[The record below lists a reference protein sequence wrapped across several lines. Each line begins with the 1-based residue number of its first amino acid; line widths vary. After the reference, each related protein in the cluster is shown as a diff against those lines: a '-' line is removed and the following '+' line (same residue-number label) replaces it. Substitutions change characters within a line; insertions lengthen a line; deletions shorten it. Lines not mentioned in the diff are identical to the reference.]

1 MESIP
6 HDATAALFSVPS
18 STPSPTH
25 AEHSSFRCQISREH
39 LLPALTLVQA
49 IAEPRTSL
57 PILSHVCLEARAPDT
72 LELRATDLEI
82 GLSRQCPA
90 IVNTTGVCTADARR
104 LYEIVR
110 ALPLGLLILE
120 SNLTHGLT
128 IIQDKRR
135 FRLPSL
141 DPSEFP
147 QLAPAGDTIQTIE
160 LSAARLKELLDRTSF
175 AVCSDDTRVNLHSLL
190 FACGP
195 DEQVRCAASD
205 GHRLAIIERPVPG
218 VSANVVPILLPYKGF
233 TEAQRLLE
241 LVKDD
246 TVTIAL
252 GAAVAVLTVGS
263 TTLSL
268 RLVEGEFPDYEHV
281 VPRTHAHRL
290 AIPRAEL
297 VAALRRVM
305 VLTTERTRGV
315 KCEIHTGT
323 LALSVTTPDLGEGS
337 EELAIDYQG
346 SNLIIGFNGRYLLDF
361 CTAVEPAEHVVM
373 ELANETAPA
382 LLRVESDPQY
392 RYVVMP
398 MRIF

>member
-6 HDATAALFSVPS
+6 HDTTAALFSVPS
-18 STPSPTH
+18 STLDPTQV
-25 AEHSSFRCQISREH
+25 EHSGFRCQISREH

-57 PILSHVCLEARAPDT
+57 PILSHVCLEARALDT

-110 ALPLGLLILE
+110 ALPPGLLTLE
-120 SNLTHGLT
+120 STLAHGLT

-147 QLAPAGDTIQTIE
+147 QLAPAGESVQTIE

-241 LVKDD
+241 LVKDG

>member
-1 MESIP
+1 
-6 HDATAALFSVPS
+6 
-18 STPSPTH
+18 
-25 AEHSSFRCQISREH
+25 
-39 LLPALTLVQA
+39 
-49 IAEPRTSL
+49 
-57 PILSHVCLEARAPDT
+57 
-72 LELRATDLEI
+72 
-82 GLSRQCPA
+82 
-90 IVNTTGVCTADARR
+90 
-104 LYEIVR
+104 
-110 ALPLGLLILE
+110 
-120 SNLTHGLT
+120 
-128 IIQDKRR
+128 
-135 FRLPSL
+135 
-141 DPSEFP
+141 
-147 QLAPAGDTIQTIE
+147 
-160 LSAARLKELLDRTSF
+160 
-175 AVCSDDTRVNLHSLL
+175 
-190 FACGP
+190 
-195 DEQVRCAASD
+195 
-205 GHRLAIIERPVPG
+205 
-218 VSANVVPILLPYKGF
+218 VVPILLPYKGF

-361 CTAVEPAEHVVM
+361 CTAVEPAEHIVM